1 MATRSDIAGISAAAP
16 VAPALPIAALGDP
29 SQEGLRRLTALET
42 GKAFQAQVLSRL
54 GNGEFVVGIADTAAR
69 MALPDGARV
78 GDRLSL
84 TLIAREPRPLFML
97 ERPAAQDAAVLSPAA
112 RLING
117 LLQNSA
123 ATQSA
128 PSTLPGL
135 APLAPSADAL
145 RPAPLEAA
153 LKDSLAFSGLFY
165 ESHVAEW
172 ANGARP
178 LAQLMRE
185 PQMQA
190 AQVKPPDAAS
200 ELRSYQAAAPADGA
214 PRPVSGMDIDAGRLI
229 TQQLDTLEQRS
240 VAWQGEL
247 FPGQPMQWEV
257 REVREDTKRDGA
269 AVGSPAERS
278 WQSVLRFELPAL
290 GKVAAT
296 LQLHGG
302 RLQLAMQAG
311 SDSSAAALRMQG
323 GALADALQAAGLP
336 LDLMTVRH
344 ERA

>member
-1 MATRSDIAGISAAAP
+1 MATRTDIAGMSAAAP
-16 VAPALPIAALGDP
+16 VAAALPIAALGDP
-29 SQEGLRRLTALET
+29 SQESLRRLTALET

-78 GDRLSL
+78 GDQLSL

-97 ERPAAQDAAVLSPAA
+97 ERPAAQDAAVFSPAA
-112 RLING
+112 RLIAG
-117 LLQNSA
+117 LLQNGP
-123 ATQSA
+123 ATQPA
-128 PSTLPGL
+128 LPGL
-135 APLAPSADAL
+135 APLARSADAL
-145 RPAPLEAA
+145 QPAPLETA

-178 LAQLMRE
+178 MAQLLRE

-190 AQVKPPDAAS
+190 AHVKAPDAGS
-200 ELRSYQAAAPADGA
+200 DLRSYQSVAAADGA
-214 PRPVSGMDIDAGRLI
+214 PPRPVAGMDLDAGRLI
-229 TQQLDTLEQRS
+229 TQQLDTLENRS
-240 VAWQGEL
+240 VTWHGEL

-257 REVREDTKRDGA
+257 REETGHSGSGA
-269 AVGSPAERS
+269 ADPAERS
-278 WQSVLRFELPAL
+278 WQSVLRFELPSL
-290 GKVAAT
+290 GRVAAT

-302 RLQLAMQAG
+302 RLQLAVQAG
-311 SDSSAAALRMQG
+311 SDNAAATLRAQG
-323 GALADALQAAGLP
+323 GTLADAMQAAGLP

-344 ERA
+344 EPG

>member
-1 MATRSDIAGISAAAP
+1 MATRTDIAGLSAATP
-16 VAPALPIAALGDP
+16 VAAALPIAALGDP
-29 SQEGLRRLTALET
+29 SQESLRRLTALET

-78 GDRLSL
+78 GDQLSL

-97 ERPAAQDAAVLSPAA
+97 ERPAAQDAAVFSPAA
-112 RLING
+112 RLIAG
-117 LLQNSA
+117 LLQNSP
-123 ATQSA
+123 ATQPA
-128 PSTLPGL
+128 LPGV
-135 APLAPSADAL
+135 APLAPSAAAL
-145 RPAPLEAA
+145 QPAPLETA

-178 LAQLMRE
+178 MAQLLRE

-190 AQVKPPDAAS
+190 VHVKAPDAAS
-200 ELRSYQAAAPADGA
+200 ELRSYPADAATSGAAA
-214 PRPVSGMDIDAGRLI
+214 RPVAGMDLDAGRLI
-229 TQQLDTLEQRS
+229 TQQLDTLETRS
-240 VAWQGEL
+240 VTWQGEL

-257 REVREDTKRDGA
+257 REDSGHAGSA
-269 AVGSPAERS
+269 APAAERS
-278 WQSVLRFELPAL
+278 WQSVLRFELPSL
-290 GKVAAT
+290 GRVAAT

-302 RLQLAMQAG
+302 HLQLSVQAG
-311 SDSSAAALRMQG
+311 SDSAATALRRQA
-323 GALADALQAAGLP
+323 GALADALHAAGLP

-344 ERA
+344 EPG

>member
-1 MATRSDIAGISAAAP
+1 MATRTDIAGISAAAP
-16 VAPALPIAALGDP
+16 VAAALPIAALGDP
-29 SQEGLRRLTALET
+29 SQESLRRLTALET
-42 GKAFQAQVLSRL
+42 GKAFEAQVLSRL

-84 TLIAREPRPLFML
+84 TLVAREPRPLFML
-97 ERPAAQDAAVLSPAA
+97 ERPAAQEAAVFSPAA
-112 RLING
+112 RLIAG
-117 LLQNSA
+117 LLQNA
-123 ATQSA
+123 PATQPA
-128 PSTLPGL
+128 LPGM

-145 RPAPLEAA
+145 QPGPLQAA

-178 LAQLMRE
+178 MAQLLRE

-190 AQVKPPDAAS
+190 AHVKAPDDAS
-200 ELRSYQAAAPADGA
+200 ELRSYPAATAAGDSA
-214 PRPVSGMDIDAGRLI
+214 VPRPAAGMDLDAGRLI
-229 TQQLDTLEQRS
+229 MQQLDTLEHRS
-240 VAWQGEL
+240 VTWQGEL
-247 FPGQPMQWEV
+247 FPGQPLQWEV
-257 REVREDTKRDGA
+257 REDGGDA
-269 AVGSPAERS
+269 GHSASPAERS

-296 LQLHGG
+296 LHLHGG
-302 RLQLAMQAG
+302 HLQLAVQTA
-311 SDSSAAALRMQG
+311 SDGSAAALRRQG

-344 ERA
+344 EPG

>member
-1 MATRSDIAGISAAAP
+1 MATRNDIAGISAVAA
-16 VAPALPIAALGDP
+16 VAAALPIEALGDP
-29 SQEGLRRLTALET
+29 SQESLRRLTALET
-42 GKAFQAQVLSRL
+42 GKAFEAQVLSRL

-69 MALPDGARV
+69 MALPAGARV

-97 ERPAAQDAAVLSPAA
+97 ERPAAQEAAVFSPAA
-112 RLING
+112 RLISG
-117 LLQNSA
+117 LLQNLS
-123 ATQSA
+123 ATQPA
-128 PSTLPGL
+128 LPGM

-145 RPAPLEAA
+145 QPGPLQAA

-178 LAQLMRE
+178 MAQLLRE

-190 AQVKPPDAAS
+190 AHVKAPGAAS
-200 ELRSYQAAAPADGA
+200 ELRSYPAAAGDSAV
-214 PRPVSGMDIDAGRLI
+214 PRPAAGMDLDAGRLI
-229 TQQLDTLEQRS
+229 MQQLDTLEHRS
-240 VAWQGEL
+240 VTWQGEL
-247 FPGQPMQWEV
+247 FPGQPLQWEV
-257 REVREDTKRDGA
+257 REEAGDAGHSA
-269 AVGSPAERS
+269 SPAERS

-296 LQLHGG
+296 LHLHGG
-302 RLQLAMQAG
+302 HLQLAVQTA
-311 SDSSAAALRMQG
+311 SESSAAALRRQG

-344 ERA
+344 EPG

>member
-1 MATRSDIAGISAAAP
+1 MATRTDIAGLSAATP
-16 VAPALPIAALGDP
+16 VAAALPIAALGDP
-29 SQEGLRRLTALET
+29 SQESLRRLTALET

-78 GDRLSL
+78 GDQLSL

-97 ERPAAQDAAVLSPAA
+97 ERPAAQDAAVFSPAA
-112 RLING
+112 RLIAG
-117 LLQNSA
+117 LLQNSP
-123 ATQSA
+123 ATQPA
-128 PSTLPGL
+128 LPGV
-135 APLAPSADAL
+135 APLAPSAAAL
-145 RPAPLEAA
+145 QPAPLETA

-178 LAQLMRE
+178 MTQLLRE

-190 AQVKPPDAAS
+190 AHVKAPDAAS
-200 ELRSYQAAAPADGA
+200 ELRSYPTDAATSGAAA
-214 PRPVSGMDIDAGRLI
+214 RPVAAMDLDAGRLI
-229 TQQLDTLEQRS
+229 TQQLDTLENRS
-240 VAWQGEL
+240 VTWQGEL

-257 REVREDTKRDGA
+257 REDSAHAGSA
-269 AVGSPAERS
+269 APAAERS
-278 WQSVLRFELPAL
+278 WQSVLRFELPSL
-290 GKVAAT
+290 GRVAAT

-302 RLQLAMQAG
+302 HLQLALQTG
-311 SDSSAAALRMQG
+311 SDSAATALRTQG
-323 GALADALQAAGLP
+323 GTLADALQAAGLP

-344 ERA
+344 EPG

>member
-1 MATRSDIAGISAAAP
+1 MATPTDIAGISAATP
-16 VAPALPIAALGDP
+16 VAAALPIAALGDP
-29 SQEGLRRLTALET
+29 SQESLRRLTSLET

-84 TLIAREPRPLFML
+84 TLVAREPRPLFML
-97 ERPAAQDAAVLSPAA
+97 ERPAAQEAAVFSPAA
-112 RLING
+112 RLISG
-117 LLQNSA
+117 LLQNSP
-123 ATQSA
+123 ATHPA
-128 PSTLPGL
+128 LPGT

-145 RPAPLEAA
+145 QPAPLQAA

-178 LAQLMRE
+178 MAQLLRE

-190 AQVKPPDAAS
+190 AQVKAPDAAS
-200 ELRSYQAAAPADGA
+200 ELRSYPAAAAGDSA
-214 PRPVSGMDIDAGRLI
+214 VPRPVAGMDLDAGRLI
-229 TQQLDTLEQRS
+229 MQQLDTLEHRS

-247 FPGQPMQWEV
+247 FPGQPLQWEV
-257 REVREDTKRDGA
+257 REEGGDASHGA
-269 AVGSPAERS
+269 APAERA

-296 LQLHGG
+296 LHLHGG
-302 RLQLAMQAG
+302 HLQLAVQTA
-311 SDSSAAALRMQG
+311 SDSSAAALRRQG

-344 ERA
+344 EPG

>member
-16 VAPALPIAALGDP
+16 VAAALPIAALGDP
-29 SQEGLRRLTALET
+29 AQESLRRLTALDT

-69 MALPDGARV
+69 MALPDGVRV
-78 GDRLSL
+78 GDQLSL
-84 TLIAREPRPLFML
+84 TLVAREPRPLFML
-97 ERPAAQDAAVLSPAA
+97 ERPAPQDAAVFSPAA
-112 RLING
+112 RLIAG
-117 LLQNSA
+117 LLQNSP
-123 ATQSA
+123 ATQPA
-128 PSTLPGL
+128 LPGI

-145 RPAPLEAA
+145 RPEPLGTA
-153 LKDSLAFSGLFY
+153 LKDSLAYSGLFY

-178 LAQLMRE
+178 MAQLLRE

-190 AQVKPPDAAS
+190 ARVKPPGVES
-200 ELRSYQAAAPADGA
+200 ELRSYQAGGISDGAA
-214 PRPVSGMDIDAGRLI
+214 PRPLAGLDIDAGRLI
-229 TQQLDTLEQRS
+229 AQQLDTLEQRS
-240 VAWQGEL
+240 VTWQGEL
-247 FPGQPMQWEV
+247 FPGQRMQWEV
-257 REVREDTKRDGA
+257 REGSSGA
-269 AVGSPAERS
+269 SGKLPPAERS
-278 WQSVLRFELPAL
+278 WQSVLRFELPSL

-302 RLQLAMQAG
+302 HLQLSVQTG
-311 SDSSAAALRMQG
+311 SHGAAAALRGQG

-344 ERA
+344 EPA